1 MADEQIKWGNDHLVF
16 TFTFVRPAN
25 QGAQPLTSDGQPN
38 STALDPSAFGLTWNG
53 EDQSTGA
60 IIKRTGD
67 GTWMT
72 LPQTPGSA
80 TVGQVQYQVSGTD
93 VRPDGIGPW
102 NFDMEAYVTFLDG
115 TQAISL
121 NIQGP
126 QILPRLPAS

>member
-25 QGAQPLTSDGQPN
+25 QGPQPLTSDGQA
-38 STALDPSAFGLTWNG
+38 SSAALGPTAFGLTWNG

-67 GTWMT
+67 GNWMT

-80 TVGQVQYQVSGTD
+80 TVGQVQYQVSRTD
-93 VRPDGIGPW
+93 VTPPGLGPF
-102 NFDMEAYVTFLDG
+102 NFDMEAYVTFTDG
-115 TQAISL
+115 TMAISL

-126 QILPRLPAS
+126 QILPRLPSS